1 MELYRELAMRSE
13 ALQRIERD
21 HPYYSKHLE
30 RLEELINKL
39 PHGSGFDGEWDI
51 EYIDKH
57 GREGLKL
64 QINFAFMDQNGF
76 YDCYRDLLFTVT
88 PSLIHGFNLSLY
100 HIPAK
105 HAANYKD
112 YILDTLSDSLSS
124 MV

>member
-1 MELYRELAMRSE
+1 MELYRELAMRAE
-13 ALQRIERD
+13 VLQRIERD

-30 RLEELINKL
+30 RLEELIKKL
-39 PHGSGFDGEWDI
+39 PSGSGFDGTWSV
-51 EYIDKH
+51 EYINRN

-64 QINFAFMDQNGF
+64 RINFSFMDENGL
-76 YDCYRDLLFTVT
+76 YDAYRNLLFTVT
-88 PSLIHGFNLSLY
+88 PSLLHGFDLSIY

-124 MV
+124 MI